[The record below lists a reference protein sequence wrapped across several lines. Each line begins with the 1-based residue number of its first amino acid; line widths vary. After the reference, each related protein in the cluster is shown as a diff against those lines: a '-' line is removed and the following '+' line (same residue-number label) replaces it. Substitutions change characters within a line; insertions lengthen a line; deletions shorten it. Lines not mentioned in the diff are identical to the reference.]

1 MHETDPTTAP
11 HLSRVEAVAA
21 LRALG
26 FPTTVKTLGTL
37 ASRGQGPTYRRF
49 GARVLYRRTDLLAWA
64 EGRLSTHR
72 AGQGEAG

>member
-26 FPTTVKTLGTL
+26 FPTTVKTLATL
-37 ASRGQGPTYRRF
+37 ASRG
-49 GARVLYRRTDLLAWA
+49 
-64 EGRLSTHR
+64 
-72 AGQGEAG
+72 